1 MLKTD
6 FLVGDRI
13 AETLHDDIKV
23 VACQVTMKA
32 QNLTDNDKLHQIGW
46 VRRKTGMDGQRR
58 AALREGGVLGGL
70 GVLLATGVLRPDTAR
85 AEWNKA
91 AFDSKSVGETLSA
104 LGLGGAAASS
114 AIALEAPEI
123 AENGAVVPV
132 KVSTELPR
140 VDRIA
145 VLVEKNPTMLSAV
158 FT

>member
-1 MLKTD
+1 
-6 FLVGDRI
+6 
-13 AETLHDDIKV
+13 
-23 VACQVTMKA
+23 
-32 QNLTDNDKLHQIGW
+32 
-46 VRRKTGMDGQRR
+46 MDGQRR
-58 AALREGGVLGGL
+58 AALREGGVLGVL
-70 GVLLATGVLRPDTAR
+70 GVLLATGVLRPDAAR

-140 VDRIA
+140 VDRIV

-158 FT
+158 FTLPPDTEASIMTRVKMAQTSQVIVAVQSDGKVYTVSKEVKVTLGGCGG

>member
-1 MLKTD
+1 
-6 FLVGDRI
+6 
-13 AETLHDDIKV
+13 
-23 VACQVTMKA
+23 
-32 QNLTDNDKLHQIGW
+32 
-46 VRRKTGMDGQRR
+46 MDSQRR
-58 AALREGGVLGGL
+58 AALREGGVLGVL
-70 GVLLATGVLRPDTAR
+70 GVLLAAGMLDPDTAC

-91 AFDSKSVGETLSA
+91 AFDSKSVGATLSA

-114 AIALEAPEI
+114 AIVLEAPEI

-158 FT
+158 FTLAADTEASIVTRVKMAETSQVIVAVRSEGKVYTVSKEVKVTLGGCGG

>member
-1 MLKTD
+1 
-6 FLVGDRI
+6 
-13 AETLHDDIKV
+13 
-23 VACQVTMKA
+23 
-32 QNLTDNDKLHQIGW
+32 
-46 VRRKTGMDGQRR
+46 MDGQRR
-58 AALREGGVLGGL
+58 AALREGGVLSVL
-70 GVLLATGVLRPDTAR
+70 RVLLASGMLRPDTAR

-104 LGLGGAAASS
+104 LGLGGATASS

-123 AENGAVVPV
+123 AENGALVPV

-158 FT
+158 FTLPADTEASIVTRVKMAETSQVIVAVRSDGKVYTVSKEVKVTRGGCGG